1 MLRSDLAAVGND
13 LRDAFS
19 WTLAQTSL
27 VQTKTINMVLT
38 AKPMTVI
45 TKLIPEEIIT
55 SKKKYKTSYFSF
67 LKTHYQSRTTFET
80 PPWRIASSPPPPPK
94 KKSVEGIIQ
103 RTPNP
108 SYTHTTKTYQTP
120 ITEIGTFPSP
130 PFLHIPIQSPDLH
143 LQIYKEEKKNSK
155 VPVLKASNQQ
165 PSD

>member
-19 WTLAQTSL
+19 WILAQTSL
-27 VQTKTINMVLT
+27 VQTKTINIVLT

-55 SKKKYKTSYFSF
+55 SKKKIKTPYFSF

-94 KKSVEGIIQ
+94 KQ
-103 RTPNP
+103 
-108 SYTHTTKTYQTP
+108 
-120 ITEIGTFPSP
+120 
-130 PFLHIPIQSPDLH
+130 
-143 LQIYKEEKKNSK
+143 
-155 VPVLKASNQQ
+155 KAWRE
-165 PSD
+165 